1 MGQCNG
7 KSSGAKAPEF
17 KNFDDRS
24 NSSTM
29 SSPTKRSSIFSER
42 RERFIL
48 SPGNSDQIKKKY
60 NVSTKA
66 LGKGSFGKVVLA
78 TNNCDASIKVA
89 IKSLSKKKLNDEMT
103 SKIMDE
109 IKIVQGLD
117 HPNIVSYLETYE
129 SDKHIY
135 QVMEY
140 CSGGDLL
147 DRLTNSSDE
156 CLEEEEVRK
165 IMKKLF
171 LAINHCHLN
180 GVAHRDLKLENI
192 LCKSDDEDEIKIIDF
207 GLSKLQ
213 DSSFAEMNTA
223 CGSPNYVAPEVI
235 SQPSYGRECDIW
247 SLGVIA
253 YLLICG
259 NFPFEGSNVMEVYG
273 NIQQNEVSFEESQW
287 VKSTPACRNFI
298 KRCLTKDKDQRMTSG
313 DALKTNWLSEDL
325 YMKERRLSEE
335 VIDALKN
342 YKASSILKRE
352 ALSVLVKLLSE
363 DKIIELKEIFKEI
376 DINCT
381 GTISVDEL
389 KQSLKE
395 AGIKMKTS
403 QVRKIVQNLDYEEN
417 GEINYSEFLAA
428 TISLKDTEEADSLL
442 WVLFK
447 HFDIDNSDSITREN
461 ISDALLKSGKRISK
475 SDLDMIFKKHD
486 KLKAGEISFED
497 FKDMLSHLSANP
509 EH

>member
-1 MGQCNG
+1 
-7 KSSGAKAPEF
+7 
-17 KNFDDRS
+17 
-24 NSSTM
+24 
-29 SSPTKRSSIFSER
+29 
-42 RERFIL
+42 
-48 SPGNSDQIKKKY
+48 
-60 NVSTKA
+60 
-66 LGKGSFGKVVLA
+66 
-78 TNNCDASIKVA
+78 
-89 IKSLSKKKLNDEMT
+89 
-103 SKIMDE
+103 
-109 IKIVQGLD
+109 
-117 HPNIVSYLETYE
+117 
-129 SDKHIY
+129 
-135 QVMEY
+135 
-140 CSGGDLL
+140 
-147 DRLTNSSDE
+147 
-156 CLEEEEVRK
+156 
-165 IMKKLF
+165 
-171 LAINHCHLN
+171 
-180 GVAHRDLKLENI
+180 
-192 LCKSDDEDEIKIIDF
+192 
-207 GLSKLQ
+207 
-213 DSSFAEMNTA
+213 
-223 CGSPNYVAPEVI
+223 
-235 SQPSYGRECDIW
+235 
-247 SLGVIA
+247 
-253 YLLICG
+253 
-259 NFPFEGSNVMEVYG
+259 
-273 NIQQNEVSFEESQW
+273 
-287 VKSTPACRNFI
+287 
-298 KRCLTKDKDQRMTSG
+298 MTSG

-428 TISLKDTEEADSLL
+428 TISLKDTEEADSIL